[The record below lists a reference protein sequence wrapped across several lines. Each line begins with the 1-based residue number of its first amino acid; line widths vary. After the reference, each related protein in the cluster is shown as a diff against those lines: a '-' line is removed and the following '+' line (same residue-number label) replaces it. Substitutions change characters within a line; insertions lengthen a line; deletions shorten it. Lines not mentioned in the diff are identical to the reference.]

1 MGLQTLRRTDGQEHP
16 WTVTAAN
23 NARLVRQVIEEIWN
37 GGDLELADQVFAPDY
52 VNHGG
57 LIPDL
62 VRGPE
67 AIKVS
72 VAVYRLAF
80 PEFRVAVVDLLAQG
94 QTVALRWAA
103 HRTPGHD
110 GGSDAPD
117 RDPDT
122 LRGMTFGRRDRWPDR
137 GELDVLGDSRGRT
150 ARSVACFLA
159 APRATRRSDGV
170 ISAPCPWRPRA
181 VSKGTP

>member
-1 MGLQTLRRTDGQEHP
+1 MGLQTLRRTSGQENP
-16 WTVTAAN
+16 WTVTAAE

-67 AIKVS
+67 AIKFS

-94 QTVALRWAA
+94 QTVALRWTT
-103 HRTPGHD
+103 HRTPSHD

-117 RDPDT
+117 GELDT
-122 LRGMTFGRRDRWPDR
+122 LLGMTFARMIAGQIQESWTCWETAGAER
-137 GELDVLGDSRGRT
+137 LDQSRVSWRHRVQPAAAT
-150 ARSVACFLA
+150 A
-159 APRATRRSDGV
+159 
-170 ISAPCPWRPRA
+170 
-181 VSKGTP
+181 

>member
-1 MGLQTLRRTDGQEHP
+1 MGLQTLRRTGGRERP
-16 WTVTAAN
+16 WTVTSAE
-23 NARLVRQVIEEIWN
+23 NARLVRRVIEEIWN
-37 GGDLELADQVFAPDY
+37 GGDLALADQVFAPAY

-80 PEFRVAVVDLLAQG
+80 PSFRITVVDLLAQG

-103 HRTPGHD
+103 HRLPDHD
-110 GGSDAPD
+110 GGTDAPD
-117 RDPDT
+117 RDPDP
-122 LRGMTFGRRDRWPDR
+122 LRGMTFGR
-137 GELDVLGDSRGRT
+137 
-150 ARSVACFLA
+150 LA
-159 APRATRRSDGV
+159 AGQIAESWTCWETGS
-170 ISAPCPWRPRA
+170 A
-181 VSKGTP
+181 VSPAIMRQLQSCARWVA

>member
-1 MGLQTLRRTDGQEHP
+1 MGLQTLRRTSGQENP
-16 WTVTAAN
+16 RTVTVAE

-37 GGDLELADQVFAPDY
+37 GGNLELAEQVFAPDY

-67 AIKVS
+67 AIKFS

-94 QTVALRWAA
+94 QTVALRWTA

-110 GGSDAPD
+110 GGSDTPD
-117 RDPDT
+117 RELDT
-122 LRGMTFGRRDRWPDR
+122 LLGMTFARMIAGQIQESWTCW
-137 GELDVLGDSRGRT
+137 ET
-150 ARSVACFLA
+150 AGTERLNQLRVSSLHHVHVAE
-159 APRATRRSDGV
+159 AT
-170 ISAPCPWRPRA
+170 A
-181 VSKGTP
+181 

>member
-1 MGLQTLRRTDGQEHP
+1 MGLQVLRRTDGQERP
-16 WTVTAAN
+16 WTVMAAT
-23 NARLVRQVIEEIWN
+23 NARLVRQVVEEIWN

-72 VAVYRLAF
+72 VALYRLAY
-80 PEFRVAVVDLLAQG
+80 PAFRVAVVDLLAQG

-103 HRTPGHD
+103 HRSSGHD

-117 RDPDT
+117 GEPDT
-122 LRGMTFGRRDRWPDR
+122 LRGMTFGRMSGGQIMESWTCW
-137 GELDVLGDSRGRT
+137 ET
-150 ARSVACFLA
+150 ARAERLDQSRISWLHQVQPAE
-159 APRATRRSDGV
+159 AT
-170 ISAPCPWRPRA
+170 A
-181 VSKGTP
+181 

>member
-1 MGLQTLRRTDGQEHP
+1 MGLQVLRRTDGQERP
-16 WTVTAAN
+16 WTVTAAT

-72 VAVYRLAF
+72 VALYRLAY
-80 PEFRVAVVDLLAQG
+80 PAFRVAVVDLLAQG
-94 QTVALRWAA
+94 QMVALHWAA
-103 HRTPGHD
+103 HTTRGHD
-110 GGSDAPD
+110 GGSGAPN

-122 LRGMTFGRRDRWPDR
+122 LRGMTFGRVSGGKIMESWTCWETAGAER
-137 GELDVLGDSRGRT
+137 LDQSRVSWLHRVQPT
-150 ARSVACFLA
+150 A
-159 APRATRRSDGV
+159 AT
-170 ISAPCPWRPRA
+170 A
-181 VSKGTP
+181 

>member
-1 MGLQTLRRTDGQEHP
+1 MGLQVLRRTDGQERP
-16 WTVTAAN
+16 WTVTAAT
-23 NARLVRQVIEEIWN
+23 NAQLVRQVIEEIWN

-67 AIKVS
+67 AIKLS

-94 QTVALRWAA
+94 QTVALRWTAY
-103 HRTPGHD
+103 RTPVHD
-110 GGSDAPD
+110 GGSDTPD

-122 LRGMTFGRRDRWPDR
+122 LCGMTFGRVSGGQIMESWTCWETAGAER
-137 GELDVLGDSRGRT
+137 LDQSPVSSLRLVPPAAAT
-150 ARSVACFLA
+150 A
-159 APRATRRSDGV
+159 
-170 ISAPCPWRPRA
+170 
-181 VSKGTP
+181 

>member
-16 WTVTAAN
+16 WQVTAAN

-67 AIKVS
+67 AIKIS

-122 LRGMTFGRRDRWPDR
+122 LRGMTFGRMA
-137 GELDVLGDSRGRT
+137 GNQIMELDVLGDRRGEDSISRVFPGCTTCHPPRRRRNFGTMLLETKGR
-150 ARSVACFLA
+150 
-159 APRATRRSDGV
+159 
-170 ISAPCPWRPRA
+170 
-181 VSKGTP
+181 

>member
-1 MGLQTLRRTDGQEHP
+1 MGLQTLRRTDGQDSP
-16 WTVTAAN
+16 WQATAAD

-37 GGDLELADQVFAPDY
+37 GGDLALADQVFAPDY

-62 VRGPE
+62 VHGPE

-72 VAVYRLAF
+72 VALYRLAF
-80 PEFRVAVVDLLAQG
+80 PAFRVAVVDLLAQG

-103 HRTPGHD
+103 HRAPGHD
-110 GGSDAPD
+110 GGRDAPD

-122 LRGMTFGRRDRWPDR
+122 LLGMTF
-137 GELDVLGDSRGRT
+137 
-150 ARSVACFLA
+150 ARLIAGQVQESWTCWEKAGTEPFDPL
-159 APRATRRSDGV
+159 R
-170 ISAPCPWRPRA
+170 
-181 VSKGTP
+181 VSSLHHI

>member
-1 MGLQTLRRTDGQEHP
+1 MGLQTLRRGGGQESP
-16 WTVTAAN
+16 GNDTAAT

-37 GGDLELADQVFAPDY
+37 GGNLDLADQVFAPDY

-72 VAVYRLAF
+72 VALYRLAF

-94 QTVALRWAA
+94 QTVALRWTA

-117 RDPDT
+117 GEPDT
-122 LRGMTFGRRDRWPDR
+122 LRGMTFGRVSGGKIMESWTYWETAGAER
-137 GELDVLGDSRGRT
+137 LDQSRVSWLHRVQPT
-150 ARSVACFLA
+150 A
-159 APRATRRSDGV
+159 AT
-170 ISAPCPWRPRA
+170 A
-181 VSKGTP
+181 

>member
-1 MGLQTLRRTDGQEHP
+1 MGLQTLRRTGGHERP
-16 WTVTAAN
+16 LTVTAAE

-37 GGDLELADQVFAPDY
+37 GGDLALADQLFALSY

-72 VAVYRLAF
+72 VAVYRLAY
-80 PEFRVAVVDLLAQG
+80 PAFRVTVVDLLAQG

-103 HRTPGHD
+103 HRLPGHD
-110 GGSDAPD
+110 GGCDAPN

-122 LRGMTFGRRDRWPDR
+122 LRGMTFAHMRDGRIAESWTCWETGDARDPEVIQRLR
-137 GELDVLGDSRGRT
+137 AL
-150 ARSVACFLA
+150 ARA
-159 APRATRRSDGV
+159 A
-170 ISAPCPWRPRA
+170 
-181 VSKGTP
+181 

>member
-1 MGLQTLRRTDGQEHP
+1 MSRSYPRTRIVIVSTTREGVADQEMHLDMGLQVLRRTEGQERP
-16 WTVTAAN
+16 WTVTAAT

-37 GGDLELADQVFAPDY
+37 GDLELADQVFAPDY

-72 VAVYRLAF
+72 VALYRLAF

-103 HRTPGHD
+103 HTT
-110 GGSDAPD
+110 GS
-117 RDPDT
+117 
-122 LRGMTFGRRDRWPDR
+122 
-137 GELDVLGDSRGRT
+137 
-150 ARSVACFLA
+150 
-159 APRATRRSDGV
+159 
-170 ISAPCPWRPRA
+170 
-181 VSKGTP
+181 

>member
-1 MGLQTLRRTDGQEHP
+1 MGLQTLRRTGGHERP
-16 WTVTAAN
+16 WTVTSAE

-37 GGDLELADQVFAPDY
+37 GGDLALADQVFAPAY

-80 PEFRVAVVDLLAQG
+80 PAFRITVVDLLAQG

-103 HRTPGHD
+103 HRVPGPD
-110 GGSDAPD
+110 GGRDAPD

-122 LRGMTFGRRDRWPDR
+122 LRGMTFGRVSGGQIAESWTCWETGNAVQPATMRHLQSCAGW
-137 GELDVLGDSRGRT
+137 
-150 ARSVACFLA
+150 VA
-159 APRATRRSDGV
+159 
-170 ISAPCPWRPRA
+170 
-181 VSKGTP
+181 

>member
-1 MGLQTLRRTDGQEHP
+1 MALLTRRCNDMGLQVLRRTDGQERP

-23 NARLVRQVIEEIWN
+23 NAQLVRQVIEEIWN
-37 GGDLELADQVFAPDY
+37 GGDLDLADQVFAPDY

-72 VAVYRLAF
+72 VALYRLAF

-94 QTVALRWAA
+94 QTVALRWTA
-103 HRTPGHD
+103 RRSPGHD
-110 GGSDAPD
+110 GGSDAPN

-122 LRGMTFGRRDRWPDR
+122 LLGMTFARMIAGQIQESWTCYETAGAER
-137 GELDVLGDSRGRT
+137 LDQSRVSWLHRVQPT
-150 ARSVACFLA
+150 A
-159 APRATRRSDGV
+159 AT
-170 ISAPCPWRPRA
+170 A
-181 VSKGTP
+181 